1 LYLCKIFGTFK
12 NYFRAKK
19 PNIAKRKIMNNA
31 KDIRLFTPANLLTLG
46 NLLAGVVA
54 LIVTLRYHAYET
66 AFWLIIAASVCDFL
80 DGFVARL
87 LHQSSPLGVQLDSLA
102 DDVTFGVVP
111 AVVMFDI
118 YTHTTSFYGINAEWM
133 GYASYVVLIIAAF
146 SVLRLAK
153 FNIDTTQTTEFE
165 GLPTPANALMLLSLA
180 MLWEQGRVAL
190 YQEHIL
196 VVSIAAALLLISPIR
211 MFALKFKGFGWR
223 GNELRYTFLLVSLAL
238 IIIVPAYSILAIIVL
253 YIAISTLRWV
263 VVGRKTETEK

>member
-1 LYLCKIFGTFK
+1 MNEAK
-12 NYFRAKK
+12 N
-19 PNIAKRKIMNNA
+19 
-31 KDIRLFTPANLLTLG
+31 IRLFTPANILTLC

-66 AFWLIIAASVCDFL
+66 AFWLIIAASVFDFL

-87 LHQSSPLGVQLDSLA
+87 LKQSSPLGVQLDSLA

-111 AVVMFDI
+111 AVVMYDI
-118 YTHTTSFYGINAEWM
+118 YTHTNSFYGLCEQCM
-133 GYASYVVLIIAAF
+133 GYASYLVLIIAAF

-153 FNIDTTQTTEFE
+153 FNIDTTQATEFC

-180 MLWEQGRVAL
+180 MLYQQGSVML

-196 VVSIAAALLLISPIR
+196 VISIAAALLLISPIR

-223 GNELRYTFLLVSLAL
+223 GNELRYVFILVSLLL
-238 IIIVPAYSILAIIVL
+238 IILVPTYAVLLIIVL
-253 YIAISTLRWV
+253 YIVVSTLRWLI
-263 VVGRKTETEK
+263 VGRNA

>member
-1 LYLCKIFGTFK
+1 MNEVK
-12 NYFRAKK
+12 N
-19 PNIAKRKIMNNA
+19 
-31 KDIRLFTPANLLTLG
+31 IRLFTPANLLTLC

-66 AFWLIIAASVCDFL
+66 AFWLIIAASVFDFF

-87 LHQSSPLGVQLDSLA
+87 MKQQSPLGVQLDSLA

-111 AVVMFDI
+111 AVVMYDI
-118 YTHTTSFYGINAEWM
+118 YIHTTSFYGLNAEWM

-153 FNIDTTQTTEFE
+153 FNIDTTQTTEFC

-180 MLWEQGRVAL
+180 MLYEQGSVAL

-196 VVSIAAALLLISPIR
+196 AISIAAAALLISPIR

-223 GNELRYTFLLVSLAL
+223 GNELRYGFILVSLL
-238 IIIVPAYSILAIIVL
+238 IIILVPTYAVLSIIVL
-253 YIAISTLRWV
+253 YIVVSTLRWLF
-263 VVGRKTETEK
+263 VGRNR